1 MIIVIKK
8 QSFPVFPLKRLGLM
22 LIFIISIWYLI
33 GLNNNNYSLIFDL
46 KSILLIILTSLI
58 AFISVEN
65 PSRVKRI
72 FDFFCKLLVPL
83 ALMNMITSIP
93 GINLFNNGWGVGR
106 YGYVFIFGY
115 LYYLVK
121 VLFHNNRDIFAIL
134 SLAIF
139 FLSSSV
145 FPLQKTK
152 LIITLS
158 TTIVVIYLWRKYHYK
173 NHIRS
178 KSLIRKPLYTIIAVF
193 LITSLYFYKT
203 YTANPE
209 IYNRII
215 IDRFLRGWDYD
226 YLNIKEAFTYQ
237 ILEKRDFNEL
247 TSGRFEIWKAT
258 LTDIKEKPLFGHGIG
273 YFLQR
278 NDISYGAL
286 SVHNLILYLIVSF
299 GLVGNSLLFIGLLP
313 IIPILLKALRNKKN
327 LDLKVICISMLAG
340 SFVFNLVDIMLSFYG
355 LLIISSICFG
365 VLVKVSLIN
374 VREMEA
380 SGAMTNH
387 NKLSY
392 DRNIQ

>member
-1 MIIVIKK
+1 MIIVINK

-93 GINLFNNGWGVGR
+93 GINLFNYGWGVGR

-121 VLFHNNRDIFAIL
+121 VLFHNNDIFAIL

-139 FLSSSV
+139 FLV
-145 FPLQKTK
+145 LRFFPLQKTK
-152 LIITLS
+152 LIITIS

-178 KSLIRKPLYTIIAVF
+178 KSMIRKPLYTIVV

-209 IYNRII
+209 IIT
-215 IDRFLRGWDYD
+215 
-226 YLNIKEAFTYQ
+226 E
-237 ILEKRDFNEL
+237 
-247 TSGRFEIWKAT
+247 
-258 LTDIKEKPLFGHGIG
+258 
-273 YFLQR
+273 
-278 NDISYGAL
+278 
-286 SVHNLILYLIVSF
+286 
-299 GLVGNSLLFIGLLP
+299 
-313 IIPILLKALRNKKN
+313 
-327 LDLKVICISMLAG
+327 
-340 SFVFNLVDIMLSFYG
+340 
-355 LLIISSICFG
+355 
-365 VLVKVSLIN
+365 
-374 VREMEA
+374 
-380 SGAMTNH
+380 
-387 NKLSY
+387 
-392 DRNIQ
+392 